1 MRIGELAKLTGTT
14 PRTIRYYVQR
24 GLLPAPEFRGKDT
37 TYGDEHLR
45 RLRAI
50 KRMQEARVPLEEIAV
65 RLAAGKEDAVP
76 ALPAPEAAAP
86 TAPMTSGERWERF
99 AIAPGLTLD
108 LAEHAA
114 PEVRRL
120 AREILTQYGP
130 HRST

>member
-1 MRIGELAKLTGTT
+1 MDAFKLEELARAADVA

-37 TYGDEHLR
+37 TYGAEHLR

-50 KRMQEARVPLEEIAV
+50 KRMQEARLPLEEIAAH
-65 RLAAGKEDAVP
+65 LAAGREDA
-76 ALPAPEAAAP
+76 APEEAAP
-86 TAPMTSGERWERF
+86 SAPIPSGERWERF
-99 AIAPGLTLD
+99 VIAPGLTLD